1 MNLKGGKSNPDA
13 INTRVEIQL
22 EPDRILSRQVKSGGS
37 MLSVNDRRLLIGLG
51 EKAPL
56 VKARIFWPSGI
67 ISDHAGLD
75 VNKTHVIQEPAG
87 QVAAEKSKNENKP

>member
-1 MNLKGGKSNPDA
+1 
-13 INTRVEIQL
+13 
-22 EPDRILSRQVKSGGS
+22 

-51 EKAPL
+51 EKSPI

-75 VNKTHVIQEPAG
+75 VDKTHEIREPAG
-87 QVAAEKSKNENKP
+87 QAAAENSKIGKAK